1 MRRLLPL
8 IALLLSAPAA
18 VAQDD
23 APPRVMEVPA
33 AEASGDGRG
42 FESVEAG
49 VAIDLPPGERQPTAG
64 DSALLAA
71 VVDAGRQWRFEFR
84 RVEQDRPI
92 PLRDTPT
99 PQGGVQRGL
108 IDLTVEELLRDAG
121 QGGRLDVLRS
131 DRVPLAEADAG
142 VIAVR
147 YRAGPEGVGSPMV
160 LRQVALVQADEGR
173 HFRLDL
179 VSPAPEGEVEA
190 VADDA
195 AVREAVAAFNESL
208 DSLRLVDQT
217 ALLEDQTQRL
227 LRTRSL
233 LVNLKSPGRLAAAA
247 AGDGWRRVIQESE
260 DVGFARV
267 IEEPADRLPTDVTAG
282 FSPAERADGAAAD
295 PSNAAGVRVGVRLR
309 MRTDRGA
316 IDRRTWSF
324 AARDLAEG
332 DFRESNALYQ
342 DGDGEIGAAAAGIVV
357 GQMRS
362 RRVPRAVEAEP
373 VAGVQPQQLIEID
386 ETRELNVT
394 YTLDGAPR
402 GKPLQ
407 RRLPPWYVPAAVD
420 HLLPRLIAPFGE
432 KTYMLAVYAPGRREV
447 MNQYVDVS
455 APRKPTPEDR
465 ADLPELSLRDDGD
478 ASPRVT
484 VVTTR
489 LGLNGPPTRHY
500 VDADGYA
507 WLGSVNEEGGTRVI
521 PATREEIEAIWRDTP
536 MIVE

>member
-8 IALLLSAPAA
+8 LALLLSAP
-18 VAQDD
+18 VVLAQEGL
-23 APPRVMEVPA
+23 PPRVMDAPP
-33 AEASGDGRG
+33 AEAAGEGRG

-49 VAIDLPPGERQPTAG
+49 VAIELPSGERQATGADP
-64 DSALLAA
+64 SLLAA
-71 VVDAGRQWRFEFR
+71 VVNDDRQWRFEFR
-84 RVEQDRPI
+84 RIEQERPI
-92 PLRDTPT
+92 PLSDTPT

-195 AVREAVAAFNESL
+195 AVREAVAAFTESL

-233 LVNLKSPGRLAAAA
+233 LVNLKAPGRLGAAT
-247 AGDGWRRVIQESE
+247 AGDGWRRVIRGEE

-267 IEEPADRLPTDVTAG
+267 LEEPADRLPTDVTAG
-282 FSPAERADGAAAD
+282 FSPAERSDGAADD
-295 PSNAAGVRVGVRLR
+295 PASAAGVRVGVRLR
-309 MRTDRGA
+309 MRTERGA

-324 AARDLAEG
+324 ATRDLAES
-332 DFRESNALYQ
+332 DFRESNALYA
-342 DGDGEIGAAAAGIVV
+342 DGDGEVGAAAAGIVV

-362 RRVPRAVEAEP
+362 RRVPRPVETEP
-373 VAGVQPQQLIEID
+373 VAGVQPEQLIEID
-386 ETRELNVT
+386 ELRELNVT
-394 YTLDGAPR
+394 FTLDGAPR
-402 GKPLQ
+402 GKPLR

-420 HLLPRLIAPFGE
+420 HLLPRLVAPFGE
-432 KTYMLAVYAPGRREV
+432 KTYMVAVYAPGRREV

-455 APRKPTPEDR
+455 APRRPTSQDR
-465 ADLPELSLRDDGD
+465 ADLPELAVRDDGD
-478 ASPRVT
+478 ASPRVI

-500 VDADGYA
+500 VGADAHG
-507 WLGSVNEEGGTRVI
+507 WLGSVNEESGTRVI